1 MMKLA
6 GLFGLQ
12 AGAGRDRRA
21 RLGLDNE
28 GMAIYAVGDVH
39 GCLDKLLTLE
49 ETIAA
54 DGQALP
60 GGKLIVMLGD
70 YVDRGPASA
79 EVIDH
84 LIAPPPGGFERI
96 CLAGNHEVLMLDY
109 LDGRATLA
117 EWTAMGGAATLAS
130 YGVDADR
137 LREVYGSSRQVDDM
151 VRKAIPAAHLS
162 FLRSLPVLVEARRFV
177 FVHAGIRPELPLD
190 EQSDDDLV
198 LIRSEF
204 YRQAH
209 LLKKYVVHGHTPVA
223 EAKLEGRR
231 VNIDTGACFGGP
243 LTALRIWRNEGTYL
257 TS

>member
-12 AGAGRDRRA
+12 AGASRERRA
-21 RLGLDNE
+21 RLRLDSDGL
-28 GMAIYAVGDVH
+28 AIYAIGDVH
-39 GCLDKLLTLE
+39 GCLDKLLALE
-49 ETIAA
+49 EAIIA
-54 DGQALP
+54 DSVKLP
-60 GGKLIVMLGD
+60 GRKLIVMLGD
-70 YVDRGPASA
+70 YVDRGPVSA

-84 LIAPPPGGFERI
+84 LIAQPPAGFERI
-96 CLAGNHEVLMLDY
+96 CLAGNHEMLMLDY
-109 LDGRATLA
+109 LEGRAALA
-117 EWTAMGGAATLAS
+117 EWMPMGGAATLAS

-137 LREVYGSSRQVDDM
+137 LRQVYSSPRQVDDM
-151 VRKAIPAAHLS
+151 IRKAIPAAHLA
-162 FLRSLPVLVEARRFV
+162 FLKSLPVLVETQRFV

-190 EQSDDDLV
+190 EQADDDLV
-198 LIRSEF
+198 MIRSEF

-209 LLKKYVVHGHTPVA
+209 LLRKYVVHGHTPIA